1 MKFHEDT
8 IFKTHGQEY
17 GQELMEILKIKG
29 TITRIHKTEYAIIDP
44 KMYKPDLVFELEDK
58 VVIFEFQ
65 STYVDVSDKRRFRF
79 YTALFDH
86 IEIKSKKPIE
96 VHVLS
101 TVEREKTKWYHVNP
115 DSLFPIYVHS
125 LKSYDGDKFLNMM
138 KSKIESKEKLNEKE
152 LLMLSLLC
160 FMDTDKDME
169 QCILDS
175 AVTITSISNINEHIS
190 QFVKGVVLMLC
201 DKFVK
206 DELVNKEISNRVGGK
221 MKIIEDYA
229 DRVAKERVA
238 KATEEVTN
246 EKNKEFIINMDK
258 AGYNIKEI
266 AKVTNLD
273 TNFIRQTLA
282 K

>member
-1 MKFHEDT
+1 
-8 IFKTHGQEY
+8 
-17 GQELMEILKIKG
+17 
-29 TITRIHKTEYAIIDP
+29 
-44 KMYKPDLVFELEDK
+44 
-58 VVIFEFQ
+58 
-65 STYVDVSDKRRFRF
+65 
-79 YTALFDH
+79 
-86 IEIKSKKPIE
+86 
-96 VHVLS
+96 
-101 TVEREKTKWYHVNP
+101 
-115 DSLFPIYVHS
+115 
-125 LKSYDGDKFLNMM
+125 MM
-138 KSKIESKEKLNEKE
+138 KSKIESKEKLSEKE

-160 FMDTDKDME
+160 FMETNRDME

-206 DELVNKEISNRVGGK
+206 DELLNKEISNRVGGK

-258 AGYNIKEI
+258 AGYDIKEI